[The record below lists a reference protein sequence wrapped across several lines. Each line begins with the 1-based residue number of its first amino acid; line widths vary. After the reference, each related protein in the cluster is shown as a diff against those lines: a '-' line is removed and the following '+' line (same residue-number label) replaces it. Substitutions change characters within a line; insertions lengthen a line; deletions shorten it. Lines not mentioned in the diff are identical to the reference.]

1 MRSPT
6 PIATPIDNRS
16 ASPRTH
22 PAAGSSTTPGATA
35 SAARRRLA
43 VALAAFLFVGTFA
56 VLTATAPTAHAMDGD
71 YLAKINALRTS
82 NGLNPLQVDGNMD
95 SLAIQHTGEMASRQT
110 LVHTANLKAGVTS
123 NWTKVGEN
131 VGQGGN
137 NNQIW
142 DAFLNSPRHLANL
155 LDPAFTHVG
164 IGVVVDSAGTQWTTH
179 RFVAIASSPPPTAA
193 PPPVVTAPP
202 VTRPPVTA
210 PPTTRRPVVTAPPT
224 TAAPVTTVPG
234 TGSGSGNGSGD
245 GSGNGSGDGSGA
257 GNGDANGA
265 NGGLVPGDVPA
276 DPSRVGSVIDS
287 LRALD

>member
-6 PIATPIDNRS
+6 PISTTRTPLATGS
-16 ASPRTH
+16 S
-22 PAAGSSTTPGATA
+22 PAASS
-35 SAARRRLA
+35 SARRRLA

-56 VLTATAPTAHAMDGD
+56 VITATAPSAHAMDGD

-82 NGLNPLQVDGNMD
+82 RGLNALQVDGNMD
-95 SLAIQHTGEMASRQT
+95 ALAQQHTAEMAGSQT

-131 VGQGGN
+131 VGEGGS

-142 DAFLNSPRHLANL
+142 DAFLNSPKHLANL

-164 IGVVVDSAGTQWTTH
+164 IGVVVDSAGIQWTTH
-179 RFVAIASSPPPTAA
+179 RFVAITAA
-193 PPPVVTAPP
+193 APVTQPPAPVVTAPP

-210 PPTTRRPVVTAPPT
+210 PPTTRKPVVVAPPT
-224 TAAPVTTVPG
+224 TAAPVVTTVPPSSNG
-234 TGSGSGNGSGD
+234 T
-245 GSGNGSGDGSGA
+245 GDGSGA
-257 GNGDANGA
+257 GTADGGDGGT
-265 NGGLVPGDVPA
+265 GGLVVGETPA
-276 DPSRVGSVIDS
+276 NPNRVGSVIDS